1 MTDILLDSILPE
13 DPHRTEDA
21 VRGITWGG
29 MCLEGVRGRA
39 CEGLPALHSYER
51 ILLEKVLG
59 RWWHAFPGDDAIRAC
74 FVRLLDKMK
83 RVDEACVLS
92 ICVGAP
98 GIILKPDIADPLPT
112 EGGSCEVP
120 SRVKAFLSEAY
131 VFCGDGC
138 EDVRD
143 AIESC
148 CGGEV
153 RPFVKR
159 YMQND
164 VVALSTCRQ
173 GDFGQELLYS
183 EMCRGRWLAIPG
195 YIAASV
201 LVDPADVWCFAR
213 LPVFKD
219 PSAYGVSRAI
229 ELFEAGSNSEAGD
242 VADRLPMM
250 GLNEGEA
257 CLGWKLYV
265 PYGSR
270 VQQYEYYGTA
280 RMASLECDDPDN
292 VIDREHGC
300 YGLLSASGGG
310 MASSFSQNSI
320 SLCNVLTGSI
330 TMTFCDCQIFPS
342 RAMRMLGFNPIID
355 DPLVW
360 VDVLGN
366 RVAWFEQFCFPV
378 EKGFSRSAYYRQPR
392 LWRWVFNEELVEKA
406 AEERGHRI
414 YWSTESSN
422 HIDQIKDRYDMREA
436 IKMMSPFE
444 K

>member
-1 MTDILLDSILPE
+1 M
-13 DPHRTEDA
+13 
-21 VRGITWGG
+21 
-29 MCLEGVRGRA
+29 

-59 RWWHAFPGDDAIRAC
+59 CWRHAFPGDGVIRNCLA
-74 FVRLLDKMK
+74 RLLDEVK
-83 RVDEACVLS
+83 RADEACVLS
-92 ICVGAP
+92 ICAEAP
-98 GIILKPDIADPLPT
+98 GIILKSDMDDPKLM
-112 EGGSCEVP
+112 EGSRCEVP
-120 SRVKAFLSEAY
+120 SRITTFLSKADII
-131 VFCGDGC
+131 CGDGC

-164 VVALSTCRQ
+164 GVALPTCRQ

-242 VADRLPMM
+242 AVDRLPMM

-270 VQQYEYYGTA
+270 VRQYEYYGTA
-280 RMASLECDDPDN
+280 RMASLECDDLDN

-320 SLCNVLTGSI
+320 SLCNVLAGSI

-366 RVAWFEQFCFPV
+366 RVAWFEQFCFPA

-422 HIDQIKDRYDMREA
+422 HVDQIKVRYDMREA